1 MGVCT
6 QICSMPTT
14 LLEIPTSILSRRPP
28 LQQKVLLQSCLVLAQ
43 CYASHLLCWSTAL
56 VGRPQCSPLENLL
69 LVPLCLLDS
78 LLQPKPPLTNAVS
91 SSPHYS
97 CLGGGWVANIPK
109 IERWRDFERK
119 QETFRSPLHVWGV
132 PCTFA
137 SLARIVRSLLPFT
150 NPHALV
156 DVELTTYMHITRY
169 MICWIYAYISCV
181 RSDFWPASLLQI
193 FL

>member
-1 MGVCT
+1 MSNIGHSSELVSTATAVQRRATECNMGVCT

-91 SSPHYS
+91 SSLHYS
-97 CLGGGWVANIPK
+97 CLGGGWVATPPK
-109 IERWRDFERK
+109 IEKWRDFERK
-119 QETFRSPLHVWGV
+119 QETLRSPLHV
-132 PCTFA
+132 
-137 SLARIVRSLLPFT
+137 
-150 NPHALV
+150 
-156 DVELTTYMHITRY
+156 
-169 MICWIYAYISCV
+169 
-181 RSDFWPASLLQI
+181 
-193 FL
+193 

>member
-14 LLEIPTSILSRRPP
+14 LLEIPTSISSRRPP
-28 LQQKVLLQSCLVLAQ
+28 LQQNVLLQRCLVLAQ

-91 SSPHYS
+91 SSLHYS
-97 CLGGGWVANIPK
+97 CLGGGWLANLPK
-109 IERWRDFERK
+109 KKRNGEILNGSRRLFDHLSMSE
-119 QETFRSPLHVWGV
+119 V
-132 PCTFA
+132 C
-137 SLARIVRSLLPFT
+137 
-150 NPHALV
+150 LV
-156 DVELTTYMHITRY
+156 
-169 MICWIYAYISCV
+169 
-181 RSDFWPASLLQI
+181 LLQV
-193 FL
+193 